1 MPTCQLCALRE
12 NSIVSNK
19 SFCKLQAKIWNSIT
33 NTSNFTVTVVTENL
47 ECGHKGFLVYGQQ
60 DIPYN
65 LDGSYTND
73 RLHFLGNKKI
83 IRLYS
88 SSVNNGQ
95 NECVFRHI
103 CGDICHYVF
112 ISVRDIPDG
121 SNWTICEVKFN

>member
-1 MPTCQLCALRE
+1 MPTCQLCALLE

-33 NTSNFTVTVVTENL
+33 NRSNLTVTVVTENL

-65 LDGSYTND
+65 LDGRYTND

-83 IRLYS
+83 IRLDS
-88 SSVNNGQ
+88 SSVNDGQ
-95 NECVFRHI
+95 NACVFRHI
-103 CGDICHYVF
+103 CEHICHYVF
-112 ISVRDIPDG
+112 VSVRDIPDG
-121 SNWTICEVKFN
+121 SNWTICEVKFD